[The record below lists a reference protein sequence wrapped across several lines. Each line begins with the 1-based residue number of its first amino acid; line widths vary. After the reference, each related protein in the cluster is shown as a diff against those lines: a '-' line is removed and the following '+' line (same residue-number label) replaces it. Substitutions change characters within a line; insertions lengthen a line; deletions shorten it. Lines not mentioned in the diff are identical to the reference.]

1 MAPLG
6 GEGALGVWK
15 AQGWGETPIL
25 PCTAALS
32 LHITAFTPG
41 TQHLR
46 GISCRMASRWEI
58 WGQAGTLGAWREGGS
73 ISPEGSR
80 LLSSAA
86 LGCVLKHCCGC
97 NDSGWRTFR
106 SQMSLCE
113 QKAALDWGL
122 CRALGEFHFLP
133 CSCPE
138 RSNPKKSY
146 TH

>member
-1 MAPLG
+1 MQLG
-6 GEGALGVWK
+6 GERAVGVWK
-15 AQGWGETPIL
+15 VHSWDQNPIL
-25 PCTAALS
+25 PSMAALS
-32 LHITAFTPG
+32 LQITTFTPG
-41 TQHLR
+41 IHPMR
-46 GISCRMASRWEI
+46 GISCRMASRWEM
-58 WGQAGTLGAWREGGS
+58 WEQAGTLGAWREGGS

-80 LLSSAA
+80 LLGSAA

-113 QKAALDWGL
+113 QKAALDRGL
-122 CRALGEFHFLP
+122 SRALGEFHFLP

-138 RSNPKKSY
+138 RSSPKKNC